1 MANHD
6 ELGAL
11 MISGLDG
18 EAVAYRTLLDR
29 LSLSLRVHY
38 KGKLVRAGRAVAEG
52 LLKRKC
58 VRNERRNALTKHVTV
73 FSGPNDRTPQSS

>member
-52 LLKRKC
+52 LLKR
-58 VRNERRNALTKHVTV
+58 RSA
-73 FSGPNDRTPQSS
+73 